1 MKQQLTYKTDLRDW
15 PTKIAIKYLFETSV
29 EATNLLPTIATNQS
43 FRIRQQKQLI
53 DLYIFYIIAYKL
65 NLHCYAQHF
74 NVQPINELKLQQ
86 ISNGRL
92 RLSISIRQLVMSILV
107 VLLVLSNMSVVWH
120 WNLLGRNMDAKVVR
134 NWELIMQSKMKLA
147 LQLIKA
153 SKSSRSPTLGYIFAY
168 ISAGKMPL
176 SVATI
181 ACGISRTG
189 CWRLLLP
196 KMRCFFAW
204 ASLRN
209 LTNDKMETNKIT
221 HGTNLNG
228 NPLIQNVVFN
238 RKQSPAMANCEGMS
252 VYLIDVFSEC
262 SLHGTVSWTTVKVNA
277 CGIDSMATE
286 MAK

>member
-1 MKQQLTYKTDLRDW
+1 MT
-15 PTKIAIKYLFETSV
+15 E
-29 EATNLLPTIATNQS
+29 QS
-43 FRIRQQKQLI
+43 NCIS
-53 DLYIFYIIAYKL
+53 
-65 NLHCYAQHF
+65 QHF

-153 SKSSRSPTLGYIFAY
+153 SRSSRSPTLGYIFAY

-196 KMRCFFAW
+196 KMRCFFAC

-238 RKQSPAMANCEGMS
+238 KKQSPAMANCEGMS
-252 VYLIDVFSEC
+252 VYLIDAFSEC